1 MTRTYTTQYRP
12 ENTAKV
18 DVMYGDAVIAH
29 AVDAGRADQIIASH
43 RETMAA
49 RQATRDAYAA
59 AGLQIIRDASDMP
72 RATRFRHM
80 RRVAVI
86 DATGQILAHY
96 ASIDELP
103 AIETETTDETD
114 ETDETAETT
123 EQTAT
128 RGTITAAQVERIMDL
143 IDTGAHEEGGHYSG
157 PTTRA
162 GVEAMSREDA
172 ATYIDSLTDQY

>member
-18 DVMYGDAVIAH
+18 DVMYGPTVIAH

-72 RATRFRHM
+72 RAARYRHM
-80 RRVAVI
+80 RRVAVV

-103 AIETETTDETD
+103 AIETETTNETT
-114 ETDETAETT
+114 ETTETT

-128 RGTITAAQVERIMDL
+128 RGTATRAQVERIMDL
-143 IDTGAHEEGGHYSG
+143 INAGAHEEGGYYSG